1 MPWKENNN
9 GDGPWGEPGENPSND
24 SKKKN
29 QNSNIDNLMNNLLNK
44 LKKTFFNKDS
54 GNKKNFLSGFLIIL
68 AIWLFSGFYKVNA
81 NEQGV
86 VLRFGKWVRTTQPG
100 LHYHLP
106 YPIEI
111 AKTPKV
117 TKVNKTEIGFR
128 TFRESKRLLSE
139 ESLMLTG
146 DENIVDINFSVFWVI
161 KDAGKYLFNLRSPEN
176 SIKAVSESVMRE
188 VIGNS
193 RIASVLAEG
202 RKEIELKSIEA
213 IQSVLD
219 IYGSGVQITQLQ
231 LQKVDPPD
239 QVIDSFRDVQ
249 RARADKEK
257 AINEAIAYR
266 NDIIPKARG
275 EAAQI
280 VQQAEAYKKEIVAR
294 SEGDANRFNSIL
306 SSYKNNEDVTKNRI
320 YLETLEEILQN
331 ANKVIIDTKQ
341 GSGVLPYLPLPEIKK
356 KEKSKNSNEVN
367 NNLNEEAYKDI
378 ISDVKNEEINNNV
391 Q

>member
-9 GDGPWGEPGENPSND
+9 GEGPWGEPDQKPSDN
-24 SKKKN
+24 SKKKK
-29 QNSNIDNLMNNLLNK
+29 QGFNIDKLLTDFLFK
-44 LKKTFFNKDS
+44 IKKTFFS
-54 GNKKNFLSGFLIIL
+54 GGPDNKKSFISALLVLLVIWIISGL
-68 AIWLFSGFYKVNA
+68 YKVNA

-86 VLRFGKWVRTTQPG
+86 VLRFGKWIATTQPG
-100 LHYHLP
+100 LRYHLP

-128 TFRESKRLLSE
+128 TFRESKRILSE

-161 KDAGKYLFNLRSPEN
+161 KDAGKFLFNLRSPEN
-176 SIKAVSESVMRE
+176 SIKSVSESVMRE
-188 VIGNS
+188 VIANS
-193 RIASVLAEG
+193 RISSVLAEG
-202 RKEIELKSIEA
+202 RRDIEIQSIEA
-213 IQSVLD
+213 IQTVLD
-219 IYGSGVQITQLQ
+219 NYGSGVQVTQLQ

-257 AINEAIAYR
+257 SINEAIAYR

-275 EAAQI
+275 EAAKI
-280 VQQAEAYKKEIVAR
+280 VQESEAYKKEVVAR

-306 SSYKNNEDVTKNRI
+306 KSYKNNEDVTKNRI
-320 YLETLEEILQN
+320 YLETLEEVLQN
-331 ANKVIIDTKQ
+331 ASKVIIDTKQ

-356 KEKSKNSNEVN
+356 RTRNQEKEENKETNVTS
-367 NNLNEEAYKDI
+367 EE
-378 ISDVKNEEINNNV
+378 DVKNV

>member
-239 QVIDSFRDVQ
+239 QVIDAFRDVQ

-367 NNLNEEAYKDI
+367 NNLNEE
-378 ISDVKNEEINNNV
+378 INNNV

>member
-9 GDGPWGEPGENPSND
+9 DGPWGDPDDKPSNNA
-24 SKKKN
+24 KKN
-29 QNSNIDNLMNNLLNK
+29 KNLNFDNFSLFMEK
-44 LKKTFFNKDS
+44 IKKIFFS
-54 GNKKNFLSGFLIIL
+54 GPNNKKSFITTFIIIL
-68 AIWLFSGFYKVNA
+68 ILWLFSGFYKVNA

-86 VLRFGKWVRTTQPG
+86 VLRFGKWVRTPVPG
-100 LHYHLP
+100 LHYHIP
-106 YPIEI
+106 FPIETVS
-111 AKTPKV
+111 TPKV

-161 KDAGKYLFNLRSPEN
+161 NDAGKFLFNLRNPEN
-176 SIKAVSESVMRE
+176 SIKSVSESVMRE

-193 RIASVLAEG
+193 EIASVLAEG
-202 RKEIELKSIEA
+202 RQDIETKSIEA
-213 IQSVLD
+213 IQLVLD
-219 IYGSGVQITQLQ
+219 NYESGIEITQLQ

-257 AINEAIAYR
+257 TINEAIAYK

-275 EAAQI
+275 ESAKI
-280 VQQAEAYKKEIVAR
+280 VQEAEAYKKEVVAR

-306 SSYKNNEDVTKNRI
+306 KSYKTNEDVTKNRI

-341 GSGVLPYLPLPEIKK
+341 GSGVLPYLPLPEIQKK
-356 KEKSKNSNEVN
+356 KKKKKNENN
-367 NNLNEEAYKDI
+367 NNLEKNE
-378 ISDVKNEEINNNV
+378 VKNEDV

>member
-9 GDGPWGEPGENPSND
+9 GGGPWGGSDQKPSDN
-24 SKKKN
+24 SKKKHGF
-29 QNSNIDNLMNNLLNK
+29 NIDKLLTDFLSK
-44 LKKTFFNKDS
+44 IKKTFFS
-54 GNKKNFLSGFLIIL
+54 GGPDNKKSFISALLVLLVIWIISGL
-68 AIWLFSGFYKVNA
+68 YKVNA

-86 VLRFGKWVRTTQPG
+86 VLRFGKWIATTQPG
-100 LHYHLP
+100 LRYHLP

-128 TFRESKRLLSE
+128 TFRESKRILSE

-161 KDAGKYLFNLRSPEN
+161 KDAGKFLFNLRSPEK
-176 SIKAVSESVMRE
+176 SIKSVSESVMRE
-188 VIGNS
+188 VIANS
-193 RIASVLAEG
+193 KISSVLAEG
-202 RKEIELKSIEA
+202 RRDIEIKSIEA
-213 IQSVLD
+213 IQTVLD
-219 IYGSGVQITQLQ
+219 NYGSGVQITQLQ

-257 AINEAIAYR
+257 FINEAIAYR

-275 EAAQI
+275 EAAKI
-280 VQQAEAYKKEIVAR
+280 VQESEAYKKEVVAR

-306 SSYKNNEDVTKNRI
+306 KSYKKNEDVTKNRI
-320 YLETLEEILQN
+320 YLETLEEVLLN

-356 KEKSKNSNEVN
+356 RKRNQEKQENKETNVT
-367 NNLNEEAYKDI
+367 NEE
-378 ISDVKNEEINNNV
+378 DVKNV

>member
-9 GDGPWGEPGENPSND
+9 GEGTWGGSDQKPPDN
-24 SKKKN
+24 SKKKHGF
-29 QNSNIDNLMNNLLNK
+29 NIDKLLTDFLSK
-44 LKKTFFNKDS
+44 IKKTFFS
-54 GNKKNFLSGFLIIL
+54 GGPNNKKSFISALLVLLVIWIISGL
-68 AIWLFSGFYKVNA
+68 YKVNA

-86 VLRFGKWVRTTQPG
+86 VLRFGKWIATTQPG
-100 LHYHLP
+100 LRYHLP

-128 TFRESKRLLSE
+128 TFRESKRILSE

-161 KDAGKYLFNLRSPEN
+161 KDAGKFLFNLRSPEK
-176 SIKAVSESVMRE
+176 SIKSVSESVMRE
-188 VIGNS
+188 VIANS
-193 RIASVLAEG
+193 KISSVLAEG
-202 RKEIELKSIEA
+202 RKDIEIKSIEA
-213 IQSVLD
+213 IQIVLD
-219 IYGSGVQITQLQ
+219 NYGSGVQITQLQ

-257 AINEAIAYR
+257 FINEAIAYR

-275 EAAQI
+275 EAAKI
-280 VQQAEAYKKEIVAR
+280 VQESEAYKKEVVAR

-306 SSYKNNEDVTKNRI
+306 KSYKKNEDVTKNRI
-320 YLETLEEILQN
+320 YLETLEEVLQN

-356 KEKSKNSNEVN
+356 RKRNQEKEENKETNVT
-367 NNLNEEAYKDI
+367 NEE
-378 ISDVKNEEINNNV
+378 DVKNV

>member
-331 ANKVIIDTKQ
+331 SNKVIIDTKQ

-367 NNLNEEAYKDI
+367 NNLNEE
-378 ISDVKNEEINNNV
+378 INNNV

>member
-9 GDGPWGEPGENPSND
+9 GKEPWGDSNQRPSNN

-29 QNSNIDNLMNNLLNK
+29 YNFSIDNLLNNFFSK
-44 LKKTFFNKDS
+44 IKKIFFN
-54 GNKKNFLSGFLIIL
+54 GGPENKKSFIGAILILLIIW
-68 AIWLFSGFYKVNA
+68 IISGFYKVNA

-86 VLRFGKWVRTTQPG
+86 ILRFGEWVRTTQPG

-117 TKVNKTEIGFR
+117 TKVHKTEIGFR
-128 TFRESKRLLSE
+128 TFRESKRLLLE

-146 DENIVDINFSVFWVI
+146 DENIVDINFSVFWLI
-161 KDAGKYLFNLRSPEN
+161 KDAGKFLFNVRNPEG
-176 SIKAVSESVMRE
+176 SVKAVSESVMRE
-188 VIGNS
+188 VIANS
-193 RIASVLAEG
+193 LISSALAEG
-202 RKEIELKSIEA
+202 RKDIETKSIKA
-213 IQSVLD
+213 IQLVLD
-219 IYGSGVQITQLQ
+219 KYGSGVQITQLQ

-275 EAAQI
+275 NAAKI
-280 VQQAEAYKKEIVAR
+280 VQESEAYKKEVIAR

-306 SSYKNNEDVTKNRI
+306 KSYKTNEDVTKNRI
-320 YLETLEEILQN
+320 YLETLEEVFQN

-341 GSGVLPYLPLPEIKK
+341 GSGVIPYLPLPEIKK
-356 KEKSKNSNEVN
+356 RKKKQEKEENKETNVT
-367 NNLNEEAYKDI
+367 NEE
-378 ISDVKNEEINNNV
+378 DVKNV

>member
-9 GDGPWGEPGENPSND
+9 GDGPWGDPDQKSSGN

-29 QNSNIDNLMNNLLNK
+29 YNVNFDNVLNNLLSKMKGLFGGGPN
-44 LKKTFFNKDS
+44 
-54 GNKKNFLSGFLIIL
+54 NKKSIITTFLIFL
-68 AIWLFSGFYKVNA
+68 TIWLLSGFYKVNA

-100 LHYHLP
+100 LHYHIP
-106 YPIEI
+106 YPIEV

-161 KDAGKYLFNLRSPEN
+161 KDAGKYLFNLRSPEK
-176 SIKAVSESVMRE
+176 SIKSVSESVMRE

-202 RKEIELKSIEA
+202 RKDIEIKSIEA
-213 IQSVLD
+213 IQDVLD

-257 AINEAIAYR
+257 SINEAIAYK

-280 VQQAEAYKKEIVAR
+280 VQQAEAYKKEVVAR
-294 SEGDANRFNSIL
+294 SQGDANRFNSIL
-306 SSYKNNEDVTKNRI
+306 KSYKNNESVTKNRI

-356 KEKSKNSNEVN
+356 RKKNKENTPDSVI
-367 NNLNEEAYKDI
+367 EE
-378 ISDVKNEEINNNV
+378 NV
-391 Q
+391 ENAQ

>member
-9 GDGPWGEPGENPSND
+9 GNSPWGTDQKPSDN
-24 SKKKN
+24 SKK
-29 QNSNIDNLMNNLLNK
+29 QYGFNIDKLLIDFLSK
-44 LKKTFFNKDS
+44 IKRIFFGGGPD
-54 GNKKNFLSGFLIIL
+54 NKKSYISAVLIL
-68 AIWLFSGFYKVNA
+68 LVIWLVSGFYKVNA

-86 VLRFGKWVRTTQPG
+86 VLRFGEWVRTTQPG

-128 TFRESKRLLSE
+128 TFRESKRILSE

-161 KDAGKYLFNLRSPEN
+161 KDAGKYLFQLRSPEN
-176 SIKAVSESVMRE
+176 SIKSVSESVMRE
-188 VIGNS
+188 VIANS
-193 RIASVLAEG
+193 RISSVLAEG
-202 RKEIELKSIEA
+202 RKDIEVQSIEA
-213 IQSVLD
+213 IQNVLD
-219 IYGSGVQITQLQ
+219 NYNSGVQVTQLQ

-266 NDIIPKARG
+266 
-275 EAAQI
+275 
-280 VQQAEAYKKEIVAR
+280 
-294 SEGDANRFNSIL
+294 L
-306 SSYKNNEDVTKNRI
+306 SLI
-320 YLETLEEILQN
+320 HI
-331 ANKVIIDTKQ
+331 
-341 GSGVLPYLPLPEIKK
+341 
-356 KEKSKNSNEVN
+356 
-367 NNLNEEAYKDI
+367 
-378 ISDVKNEEINNNV
+378 
-391 Q
+391 

>member
-9 GDGPWGEPGENPSND
+9 GKEPWGEPDQKPSNN

-29 QNSNIDNLMNNLLNK
+29 YGFNIDNLLINFLSK
-44 LKKTFFNKDS
+44 IKKIFFNGGP
-54 GNKKNFLSGFLIIL
+54 GNKKSFISAILIL
-68 AIWLFSGFYKVNA
+68 LVIWLLSGFYKVNA

-86 VLRFGKWVRTTQPG
+86 ILRFGEWIRTTPPG

-117 TKVNKTEIGFR
+117 TKVHKTEIGFR
-128 TFRESKRLLSE
+128 TIRGSTRFLSE

-161 KDAGKYLFNLRSPEN
+161 KDAGKFLFNIRNPEKTTK
-176 SIKAVSESVMRE
+176 SVSESVMRE
-188 VIGNS
+188 VIANTA
-193 RIASVLAEG
+193 IASVLAEG
-202 RKEIELKSIEA
+202 RKEIEMKSIQE
-213 IQSVLD
+213 IQLVLD
-219 IYGSGVQITQLQ
+219 NYGSGVQITQLQ

-257 AINEAIAYR
+257 IINEAKAYR

-275 EAAQI
+275 EGAQI
-280 VQQAEAYKKEIVAR
+280 VQQAEAYKKEVIAR
-294 SEGDANRFNSIL
+294 SEGDTNRFNSIL
-306 SSYKNNEDVTKNRI
+306 SSYKNNESVTKSRM
-320 YLETLEEILQN
+320 YLETLEAILQN

-341 GSGVLPYLPLPEIKK
+341 GSGVLPYLPLPEITKRK
-356 KEKSKNSNEVN
+356 RKNKNESNNINKNEPN
-367 NNLNEEAYKDI
+367 NINEE
-378 ISDVKNEEINNNV
+378 NV
-391 Q
+391 QNVQ

>member
-1 MPWKENNN
+1 MPWKENDNEE
-9 GDGPWGEPGENPSND
+9 GPWGGSEKKPSNNG
-24 SKKKN
+24 KKKN
-29 QNSNIDNLMNNLLNK
+29 YTSNIEGLLNNLLLK
-44 LKKTFFNKDS
+44 LKKRFFTGGPDNNNNKS
-54 GNKKNFLSGFLIIL
+54 FISSFLIIIF
-68 AIWLFSGFYKVNA
+68 IWFLTGFYKVNA

-86 VLRFGKWVRTTQPG
+86 ILRFGEWVRTTQPG

-106 YPIEI
+106 YPIEV

-161 KDAGKYLFNLRSPEN
+161 SDAGKFLFNLRKPEN

-193 RIASVLAEG
+193 LIASVLAEG
-202 RKEIELKSIEA
+202 RQDIETKSIEA
-213 IQSVLD
+213 IQLVLD
-219 IYGSGVQITQLQ
+219 NYQSGIKITQLQ

-257 AINEAIAYR
+257 SINEAIAYR

-275 EAAQI
+275 ESSKITQE
-280 VQQAEAYKKEIVAR
+280 AEAYAKEVVAR

-306 SSYKNNEDVTKNRI
+306 NSYKKNEDVTKNRI

-331 ANKVIIDTKQ
+331 ASKVIIDTKQ

-356 KEKSKNSNEVN
+356 NEKKRKKQKEVLSESEEN
-367 NNLNEEAYKDI
+367 NKD
-378 ISDVKNEEINNNV
+378 V

>member
-239 QVIDSFRDVQ
+239 QVIDSIRDVQ

-367 NNLNEEAYKDI
+367 NNLNEE
-378 ISDVKNEEINNNV
+378 INNNV

>member
-9 GDGPWGEPGENPSND
+9 GNGPWGSGQKPSDN
-24 SKKKN
+24 SKKKYGF
-29 QNSNIDNLMNNLLNK
+29 NIDKLLIDFLSK
-44 LKKTFFNKDS
+44 IKRIFFS
-54 GNKKNFLSGFLIIL
+54 GGPDNKKSFLSAALVL
-68 AIWLFSGFYKVNA
+68 LVIWLISGFYKVNA

-86 VLRFGKWVRTTQPG
+86 VLRFGEWVRTTIPG

-106 YPIEI
+106 YPIEV

-128 TFRESKRLLSE
+128 IFKESRRLLPE

-161 KDAGKYLFNLRSPEN
+161 KDAGKFLFNLRSPER
-176 SIKAVSESVMRE
+176 SIKSVSESVMRE

-202 RKEIELKSIEA
+202 RKGIEVKSIQD
-213 IQSVLD
+213 IQTVLD
-219 IYGSGVQITQLQ
+219 NYGSGVEITQLQ

-275 EAAQI
+275 EAAKI
-280 VQQAEAYKKEIVAR
+280 VQESEAYKKEVVAR
-294 SEGDANRFNSIL
+294 SQGDANRFNSIL
-306 SSYKNNEDVTKNRI
+306 KSYKNNEDVTKNRI

-341 GSGVLPYLPLPEIKK
+341 GSGVIPYLPLPEIKK
-356 KEKSKNSNEVN
+356 RKKNLEKEEYEDTNVT
-367 NNLNEEAYKDI
+367 NEE
-378 ISDVKNEEINNNV
+378 DVKNV

>member
-29 QNSNIDNLMNNLLNK
+29 QNSNIDNLINNLLNK

-367 NNLNEEAYKDI
+367 NNLNEE
-378 ISDVKNEEINNNV
+378 INNNV